1 MELYSCSISCLAS
14 LNQHVRFNCVTVWS
28 CSFFDCSTFI
38 TVNLFSCGGHFVV
51 SSLGLAIASSALN
64 ILVPLSVDISTH
76 LCWVYTQKLYC
87 WILTSNVI
95 TESSSFSTILP
106 TFGIVSPL
114 NLRHSGGI

>member
-1 MELYSCSISCLAS
+1 MLLHGVVHFLIAQLLSLFICSPVMDI
-14 LNQHVRFNCVTVWS
+14 W
-28 CSFFDCSTFI
+28 
-38 TVNLFSCGGHFVV
+38 VV

-76 LCWVYTQKLYC
+76 LCWVYTQKLHC
-87 WILTSNVI
+87 WILTSNVM
-95 TESSSFSTILP
+95 TESSSFSTLLP